1 MPWEIKKKN
10 LPFHCKT
17 PTEIPNWEL
26 TFIILACSMNKNIE
40 NVLKIIFYQQLE
52 EKKLDRLKNILL
64 LPVINIQYLYQVF
77 PSLFSSS
84 FSGGRGHN
92 TINALVTIISVLN
105 SSQRTKCVCVGGGT
119 KHRNRGNKQNSNY
132 WLCCYICYY
141 ITMFAIVSAYFLICH
156 YVCHFG
162 IEIWLSCYPK
172 HNNIH
177 VYSRW

>member
-1 MPWEIKKKN
+1 MPWEIKKN

-17 PTEIPNWEL
+17 PTANPNWEM
-26 TFIILACSMNKNIE
+26 TFIILACSMNTNISLNLE

-84 FSGGRGHN
+84 FSRGRGHN

-105 SSQRTKCVCVGGGT
+105 SSHRTKCVCGGGDKTQEQGEQT
-119 KHRNRGNKQNSNY
+119 K
-132 WLCCYICYY
+132 
-141 ITMFAIVSAYFLICH
+141 F
-156 YVCHFG
+156 
-162 IEIWLSCYPK
+162 
-172 HNNIH
+172 
-177 VYSRW
+177 